1 MKDKK
6 ASHKKSFLHK
16 LFIKLIRKFGYEV
29 IDQSNLYIPSKNL
42 EANQNLSES
51 GKQSINIPLGKTE
64 ITRKVKSLTI
74 IIRSYTFGD
83 VDDSKVMLD
92 QNKKRIFD
100 KDKNEYTFRS
110 LYSLLK
116 SLNRAKKVFKN
127 INFEIIVT
135 DTNSDKNDLEK
146 IKKILSNHSISYKLI
161 EINLND
167 FKNKIVGNY
176 TKAKFANMANLYS
189 SLLLA
194 KDDLSDLI
202 YFCEDDYLHSNDA
215 IIEMLFS
222 YEKFSTIFK
231 EDVFLLPSDYPYLYT
246 KNNNTKL
253 FIGHKKHWRLVDES
267 LVTFMTSKKIVLN
280 YIDNFMSMATKWDD
294 PWEEPLHNI
303 YKKVPCLSP
312 IPSLAVHCSNINSV
326 YGISP
331 NIDWKMIWDEND
343 GY

>member
-1 MKDKK
+1 MKEQKNTYKK
-6 ASHKKSFLHK
+6 KIYQKI
-16 LFIKLIRKFGYEV
+16 FIKICRIFGYEI
-29 IDQSNLYIPSKNL
+29 IDQSTYEVPSLNKNINDTLSKPGKNSIVIPF
-42 EANQNLSES
+42 
-51 GKQSINIPLGKTE
+51 GKLK
-64 ITRKVKSLTI
+64 ITRKIKSLKVI
-74 IIRSYTFGD
+74 FRSCT
-83 VDDSKVMLD
+83 SELIMD